1 MPELLAT
8 QHCFGAALADPAR
21 ADDAAQLI
29 AGDADRARRRIGIY
43 RGNMIANAT
52 TALAAAYPIIGK
64 LVGEEFF
71 DGLARA
77 YCRAHPSLSG
87 DLNECGAQFAE
98 FLAAFPHAQ
107 SLPYLCDVA
116 RLEWL
121 AHRAHYAADHAPLD
135 TGRLGQIAESAY
147 PTLELKLHPAV
158 STLESP
164 YPVYRIWEVHQDDYC
179 GEITVDLDSGAQRV
193 IVYRPGFRVTVA
205 LLSRGELAFLNA
217 IKDGERLGAA
227 LENALA
233 ADTEFNLG
241 VSLQRW
247 IAANIVVDLSLETSE
262 IRHA

>member
-1 MPELLAT
+1 MPELMNV
-8 QHCFGAALADPAR
+8 QQRFGAALADPAR

-29 AGDADRARRRIGIY
+29 GGDADRARRRIGIY
-43 RGNMIANAT
+43 RGNMIANT
-52 TALAAAYPIIGK
+52 TKALAAAYPIIGK
-64 LVGEEFF
+64 LVGGEFF

-77 YCRAHPSLSG
+77 YCREHPSASG

-107 SLPYLCDVA
+107 SLPYLPDVA

-135 TGRLGQIAESAY
+135 TGRLGATAEDAY
-147 PTLELKLHPAV
+147 PALALKLHPAV
-158 STLESP
+158 GTLESA
-164 YPVYRIWEVHQDDYC
+164 YPIYRIWEVHQDDYG
-179 GEITVDLDSGAQRV
+179 GEIAVDLDSGAQRV

-205 LLSRGELAFLNA
+205 SLSRGELAFLNA
-217 IKDGERLGAA
+217 IQHGARLGAA

-233 ADTEFNLG
+233 ADSEFNLG
-241 VSLQRW
+241 ASLQRW
-247 IAANIVVDLSLETSE
+247 IAANIVVDLSVETQE

>member
-1 MPELLAT
+1 MPELMNV
-8 QHCFGAALADPAR
+8 QQRFGAALADPAR

-29 AGDADRARRRIGIY
+29 AGDAERARRRIGIY
-43 RGNMIANAT
+43 RGNMVANAT

-64 LVGEEFF
+64 LVGGEFF

-77 YCRAHPSLSG
+77 YCRSHPSLSG

-147 PTLELKLHPAV
+147 PALKLKLHPAV

-164 YPVYRIWEVHQDDYC
+164 YPIYRIWEVHQDDYG
-179 GEITVDLDSGAQRV
+179 GEIAVDLDSGPQRV
-193 IVYRPGFRVTVA
+193 IVYRPGLRATVA
-205 LLSRGELAFLNA
+205 PLARGELAFLAA
-217 IKDGERLGAA
+217 IEQGRRLGAA
-227 LENALA
+227 LDSTLA
-233 ADTEFNLG
+233 TDAEFNLDA
-241 VSLQRW
+241 SLQRW
-247 IAANIVVDLSLETSE
+247 IATNIVVDLSVETPE